1 MLHGKKLLLLL
12 AFVTLLALPGSAGVR
27 LGGVIVGAGYSHFS
41 GSYCC
46 YSPYYYDAFDGY
58 YGPFGYG
65 PWNYPFWYTQPGPN
79 KGTVKLDKVEKTAQ
93 IYIDQA
99 FAGVAKDLK
108 TIYLDPGA
116 YDLEVR
122 PLGKEPVQKR
132 VYVLSG
138 KTVKLEF

>member
-1 MLHGKKLLLLL
+1 MRHSKRLLLI
-12 AFVTLLALPGSAGVR
+12 AFVTLLTLPCAAGVR
-27 LGGVIVGAGYSHFS
+27 FGGMIVGAGYSHFS
-41 GSYCC
+41 GPYCC
-46 YSPYYYDAFDGY
+46 YEPYYYDGFGY
-58 YGPFGYG
+58 PYGPPYFGLGNG
-65 PWNYPFWYTQPGPN
+65 PIGFNQPSAN
-79 KGTVKLDKVEKTAQ
+79 KGTVKLRKVEKTAE

-116 YDLEVR
+116 YNLEVR
-122 PLGKEPVQKR
+122 ASGKEPVQKR